1 VELAQWQALNGHASA
16 APGSW
21 LRAEDSARNETERA
35 RIHQLRMDSEEQRLD
50 AADRE
55 RRREREELH
64 QADQR
69 AQNAE
74 MQRIRAAE
82 QKVNQGV
89 NAKAGSMPAGEVV
102 PWSSMIPQKKLRGL
116 LVKVDCL
123 HTGAR
128 LAVKNRAGQVTEL
141 FLADTTPMNLA
152 CGVQRAPRSVSLS
165 YAAQP
170 DEDRRTAG
178 NITEIAWR

>member
-1 VELAQWQALNGHASA
+1 LAQWQALNGHAAA

-21 LRAEDSARNETERA
+21 LRAEDSARNEAERL

-50 AADRE
+50 AADRD

-69 AQNAE
+69 AQDAE
-74 MQRIRAAE
+74 TQRIRAAE
-82 QKVNQGV
+82 QKANQTV
-89 NAKAGSMPAGEVV
+89 NASAGSVAPGEVV
-102 PWSSMIPQKKLRGL
+102 PWSSIVPHKKLQGL

-128 LAVKNRAGQVTEL
+128 LAVKDRTGRVTEL
-141 FLADTTPMNLA
+141 FLADTSAMKLA
-152 CGVQRAPRSVSLS
+152 CGVLKTPRPVSLS

-170 DEDRRTAG
+170 DEERHTAG
-178 NITEIAWR
+178 DVTEIAWR